1 MVEDGALVVYYDSAS
16 VTARKPS
23 RVYPGDAGLD
33 LEFWDAYGE
42 PADIGPGEFRDLPC
56 GLSVDL
62 PRGYWGLITGRSSTI
77 RKRGLLV
84 TQGVIDH
91 GFQGSLFVGVWNLN
105 NHPVR
110 VNPGERLGQLI
121 VLPLWAGAV
130 HVGDPASRVVRDRA
144 GSGFG
149 SSGS

>member
-1 MVEDGALVVYYDSAS
+1 MSDVGDALMVYYDSPS
-16 VTARKPS
+16 VTACKPS

-33 LEFWDAYGE
+33 LEFWGALPVDV
-42 PADIGPGEFRDLPC
+42 GPGEFRDLPC

-130 HVGDPASRVVRDRA
+130 QVGNPASRVVRDRA
-144 GSGFG
+144 ESGFG

>member
-1 MVEDGALVVYYDSAS
+1 MFDDDALTVYYDSPS
-16 VTARKPS
+16 VTACKPS

-33 LEFWDAYGE
+33 LEFWGDL
-42 PADIGPGEFRDLPC
+42 PVDVGPGRFVDLPC

-62 PRGYWGLITGRSSTI
+62 PSGYWGLITGRSSTI
-77 RKRGLLV
+77 RKRGLLIA
-84 TQGVIDH
+84 QGVIDH

-105 NHPVR
+105 NHSVR

-130 HVGDPASRVVRDRA
+130 QVGNPASRVVRDRA
-144 GSGFG
+144 ESGFG